1 MKYKHINSIVPKL
14 TTCQI
19 FLSTLCL
26 EPGFGDAWEH
36 PENKRQ

>member
-26 EPGFGDAWEH
+26 ESGFEDAQGH
-36 PENKRQ
+36 PAKKRQ